1 MKNTLSLDHRSVGIL
16 TGMRALF
23 TTLVTTSVALI
34 HVLDDPGRFTSVVR
48 GAEEQIS
55 ALLNTKEVHIE
66 GIKLLNDE
74 AVRRV
79 LPMSKSVGWWMAN
92 QTAISARIAEN
103 PWVKS
108 ADVGSC
114 RGGLIPKFGCFSV
127 TVQERSPRFL
137 ALVDD
142 ERWIIGDDGSL
153 IIPATGNAP
162 GMTDETLRALVPLY
176 GLASRAAT
184 PAKFQAQLN
193 LARDAIT
200 SLERAVEL
208 PIDSISFEG
217 KGDISVSFKRLE
229 FPVVFG
235 ASAGATAVLEDQG
248 RRLKALLLQ
257 IKDRLPEVDK
267 IDLAFSRVGIVKFKP
282 PPAT

>member
-1 MKNTLSLDHRSVGIL
+1 MSGAQERI
-16 TGMRALF
+16 
-23 TTLVTTSVALI
+23 TS
-34 HVLDDPGRFTSVVR
+34 
-48 GAEEQIS
+48 
-55 ALLNTKEVHIE
+55 LLNTKEVQIE
-66 GIKLLNDE
+66 GTRLIPVE
-74 AVRRV
+74 EVRRV

-114 RGGLIPKFGCFSV
+114 KGGLVPKFGCFSV
-127 TVQERSPRFL
+127 TVHERSPRFL
-137 ALVDD
+137 ALVDN

-176 GLASRAAT
+176 GLASRATT
-184 PAKFQAQLN
+184 PARFQAQLN

-200 SLERAVEL
+200 ALERGVDL

-217 KGDISVSFKRLE
+217 KGDIAVSFKRLG

-235 ASAGATAVLEDQG
+235 ASVESSAVLEDQA
-248 RRLKALLLQ
+248 RRLKALLVQ
-257 IKDRLPEVDK
+257 IKDRLSEVEK
-267 IDLAFSRVGIVKFKP
+267 VDLAFSRVGIVKFKS